1 MSDSPLVQQPFAV
14 CIQTAACDLIS
25 VREASQKV
33 CAFLGRQGLHPEEI
47 SSWELLC
54 AEAGNNAVLHVQPG
68 AEQKPVVFLVLVFP
82 TLVEIQVVDHTAGFD
97 FPEKPELPDP
107 TAEHGRGLFLMR
119 TLSDQAEYLRGR
131 AENRL
136 VLIRKRTHPA
146 ISPAPVPNVEAEQAE
161 SMLQTMSEELSACY
175 ESLSAIFRFTEE
187 INKGGQD
194 ARFIARWLDELR
206 SVCAADWWIL
216 RLAVP
221 GGTSLVQ
228 FASSRPELLP
238 PVSLVPG
245 RQESVEGSAATG
257 RQDIWLEPDVP
268 LPPHDPLRTFGEAQV
283 GLSHPI
289 HVNGTLLGVMTLGR
303 PSPTPPFTAGQVS
316 IIHTFADFLGLQIH
330 NSRILEDQLQSRLL
344 SRDLEIAASIQRSL
358 LPVDL
363 PAPRGF
369 RVSGHSASASQV
381 GGDFYD
387 VLEIPDVGLLF
398 AIADVMGKGVP
409 AAMFAAVFRGY
420 LRSRPELA
428 PRPAEFLTWL
438 NWALFP
444 DLDRVDMFVTAQL
457 VFLDLRRHELKIA
470 SAGHCPLLMGGGG
483 REVRA
488 INADGPPLGITAEME
503 WTEQVLPLPPGS
515 GFVLYT
521 DGLIEAR
528 NSAGDLLG
536 IERVQPCLEKA
547 FAAGSSANGI
557 RDALLKL
564 NHDFLGGI
572 APTDDVTLLVLASDS
587 SAAPQ

>member
-14 CIQTAACDLIS
+14 WIQTAACDLIS

-33 CAFLGRQGLHPEEI
+33 CAFLGRQGLQPDEI
-47 SSWELLC
+47 SAWELLC

-82 TLVEIQVVDHTAGFD
+82 DLVEIQVVDHTAGFD

-107 TAEHGRGLFLMR
+107 TSEHGRGLFLMR

-131 AENRL
+131 EENRL
-136 VLIRKRTHPA
+136 VLIRKRAHPV
-146 ISPAPVPNVEAEQAE
+146 APPVPGPNVEAEQAE

-206 SVCAADWWIL
+206 TVCAADWWIL
-216 RLAVP
+216 RLAAP
-221 GGTSLVQ
+221 GGNSLVQ
-228 FASSRPELLP
+228 FASSRHELLP

-245 RQESVEGSAATG
+245 RQESIEGSAATG
-257 RQDIWLEPDVP
+257 RQDVWLEPDVQ
-268 LPPHDPLRTFGEAQV
+268 LPARDPLRAFGQATA

-303 PSPTPPFTAGQVS
+303 AVPNVPFTAGQVS

-330 NSRILEDQLQSRLL
+330 NSRILEEQLQSRLL

-369 RVSGHSASASQV
+369 RLSGHSASASQV

-387 VLEIPDVGLLF
+387 VLEIPEVGLLF

-409 AAMFAAVFRGY
+409 AAM
-420 LRSRPELA
+420 
-428 PRPAEFLTWL
+428 
-438 NWALFP
+438 
-444 DLDRVDMFVTAQL
+444 
-457 VFLDLRRHELKIA
+457 LRR
-470 SAGHCPLLMGGGG
+470 C
-483 REVRA
+483 
-488 INADGPPLGITAEME
+488 
-503 WTEQVLPLPPGS
+503 
-515 GFVLYT
+515 
-521 DGLIEAR
+521 
-528 NSAGDLLG
+528 
-536 IERVQPCLEKA
+536 
-547 FAAGSSANGI
+547 
-557 RDALLKL
+557 
-564 NHDFLGGI
+564 
-572 APTDDVTLLVLASDS
+572 
-587 SAAPQ
+587 SAAIFGPDRNWPPDPLNFSRG